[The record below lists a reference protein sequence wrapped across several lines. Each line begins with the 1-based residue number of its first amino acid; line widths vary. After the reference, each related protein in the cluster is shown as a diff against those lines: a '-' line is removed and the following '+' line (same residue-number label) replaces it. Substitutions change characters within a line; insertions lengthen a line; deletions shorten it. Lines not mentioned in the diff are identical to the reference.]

1 MYEFK
6 ETSLYVM
13 EKPFEK
19 SNPLHNQHDKGYK
32 YLLSSSKIFIELL
45 KCFVNEGWAHKVDEN
60 SVVRIDKSF
69 ILHDFE
75 EKESDLIYRLKVKDQ
90 EIIFY
95 VLMEL
100 QSSVD
105 FQMPCR
111 LLLYMVEIW
120 RSVLKDTPELK
131 AKRKDFRLPVI
142 VPCVLYNGE
151 NNWTVKPDFKEYLA
165 GHEKFGEHALN
176 FKYILIDVNRYSD
189 DYLLELSNLIG
200 SVFMLDKK
208 IGASDELSN
217 KLVRLINVLKNFT
230 SEDMTLFKNWF
241 KIISSKNLPPDDQKE
256 IENILE
262 RERNVESMVYAIEKF
277 MKEEFERQHE
287 SGKSEG
293 IQEGIKEGIQKGID
307 KEAENSRQRSIKSVR
322 NLLTKKFGSLSP
334 EVIAKL
340 ESAESDGLLR
350 IIDNIFDLESLDD
363 ALKLL

>member
-6 ETSLYVM
+6 ETSLCVM

-19 SNPLHNQHDKGYK
+19 SKPLHNQHDKGYK
-32 YLLSSSKIFIELL
+32 YLLSSRKVFIELL
-45 KCFVNEGWAHKVDEN
+45 KCFVKEGWVHNVHQS

-100 QSSVD
+100 
-105 FQMPCR
+105 
-111 LLLYMVEIW
+111 
-120 RSVLKDTPELK
+120 
-131 AKRKDFRLPVI
+131 
-142 VPCVLYNGE
+142 
-151 NNWTVKPDFKEYLA
+151 
-165 GHEKFGEHALN
+165 
-176 FKYILIDVNRYSD
+176 
-189 DYLLELSNLIG
+189 SNLIG

-217 KLVRLINVLKNFT
+217 KLVRLINVLKHFT

-241 KIISSKNLPPDDQKE
+241 KIISTKNLPPDDQKE

-262 RERNVESMVYAIEKF
+262 SEKGVESMVYAIEKF

-293 IQEGIKEGIQKGID
+293 IQEGID
-307 KEAENSRQRSIKSVR
+307 KEAENSRQRSIKSVK

-334 EVIAKL
+334 EVIGKL
-340 ESAESDGLLR
+340 QSAESDGLLR
-350 IIDNIFDLESLDD
+350 IIDNIFDLESLDN